1 MGFTLT
7 ISEGKDRGRE
17 YTFDQAEVCIGR
29 TAENDLVL
37 TEAGVSRRHVK
48 IREDGG
54 QFFVEDLGSAN
65 GTKVNGNPVTE
76 DELRDGDSV
85 QVGPVIFAFQGIV
98 AQGGDS
104 TRIFDPAEV
113 AKKAAAT
120 KKAQASAAQGASAQK
135 RAVTSVAPAVA
146 RAGPPSAARTS
157 SSRNAGP
164 ANGASSKALSKRG
177 AAAPAPIA
185 NKSASERA
193 RERRAANTPLAKFQL
208 FWANASKG
216 KRIGVAGGGGVFVL
230 AIVFMIVRAAT
241 GGSGPSVLA
250 GDESKN
256 VFDIGPEPDANNAY
270 GVGMD
275 GITHIT
281 ADKAQFQFVFPVTA
295 KKATATIHFTTS
307 GIQKP
312 EQVDVA
318 ANTVHIGFV
327 QPSFGDQQKEQEIPI
342 PTKYLKPNE
351 KNRVVF
357 DHLKNPPGQEP
368 WFLTK
373 VWVEVQQL
381 PEDRPENLMRR
392 AREQIVVGD
401 RAWEFRQ
408 VGAYNTYRAWKAY
421 QQAKLYLEALDQK
434 VDELD
439 VVRQKI
445 KDAKTE
451 LDAICSKQMLKGVS
465 AEQQGHADV
474 AIQIYKGALAFFPE
488 KDHYCYQ
495 QLHEKLN
502 SLE

>member
-85 QVGPVIFAFQGIV
+85 QVGPVIFAFQGL
-98 AQGGDS
+98 AAAGGDS

-120 KKAQASAAQGASAQK
+120 KKAQASAAQGAGAQK

-146 RAGPPSAARTS
+146 RAPASAARTS
-157 SSRNAGP
+157 SPKNPGP
-164 ANGASSKALSKRG
+164 ANGASSKALAKRG
-177 AAAPAPIA
+177 PSAPAAPP
-185 NKSASERA
+185 KSASERA

-216 KRIGVAGGGGVFVL
+216 VRAGVVGGMGVVVLGLIFV
-230 AIVFMIVRAAT
+230 IVRAAT
-241 GGSGPSVLA
+241 GGGGPSVLA

-256 VFDIGPEPDANNAY
+256 VFDIGPEANANDAW
-270 GVGMD
+270 GVGVD
-275 GITHIT
+275 GISHIT
-281 ADKAQFQFVFPVTA
+281 ADKAQFQFTFPVTA

-307 GIQKP
+307 GIPKP

-351 KNRVVF
+351 KNKVVF

-381 PEDRPENLMRR
+381 PEDTPQNLMRR

-408 VGAYNTYRAWKAY
+408 VGADNTYRAWKAY
-421 QQAKLYLEALDQK
+421 QEAKLYLEALDQK

-445 KDAKTE
+445 KDAKNE

-474 AIQIYKGALAFFPE
+474 AIQIYKGALSFFPE
-488 KDHYCYQ
+488 KDHPCFQ